1 MRFVLIDRIL
11 RIDEA
16 RRIVGVT
23 TFPASADVLA
33 DHFERSPTV
42 PGTLIVEAMVQTL
55 AWGIIHAHA
64 FRLIAMLS
72 LFEDACFATP
82 QLPSGSCARVT
93 GEIISTS
100 ETDSLGRAWLEVD
113 GTRVASIGRIIYS
126 HVTVKNPAHLRA
138 LFATLT
144 APPPD
149 PNPGEEPSR

>member
-1 MRFVLIDRIL
+1 MRFVLVDRIL
-11 RIDEA
+11 RIDEG

-23 TFPASADVLA
+23 TFPPSADVLA
-33 DHFERSPTV
+33 DHFERSPIV

-55 AWGIIHAHA
+55 AWGIIHAHD

-72 LFEDACFATP
+72 LFEDASFATP
-82 QLPSGSCARVT
+82 RLPPGECACVT

-113 GTRVASIGRIIYS
+113 GTRMASIERIIYS
-126 HVTVKNPAHLRA
+126 HVAVENPAHLRD

-144 APPPD
+144 APPTD
-149 PNPGEEPSR
+149 RCPGEESSR